1 MPYNSQDNIGN
12 LSKKV
17 KKAYNKPTVEIKEE
31 DNKGNRYSLPFGL
44 CKGVGID
51 TTGMSPR
58 EAWEAYENKTGISK
72 KEAEE
77 KHWDKKEGNE
87 TELLADKNKKNTEDR
102 ENAIAEMSNSDRII
116 ESKTFKRKQIAEE
129 IRRGT
134 QQMQAST
141 ANLFNQD
148 NFGYRDNER
157 DTAYYPGFNKVCLK
171 KKALDDKEHYVD
183 GDVFYH
189 ETWHAIDFN
198 YGQEKDMYG
207 RPRALSASYKA
218 STGKTLND
226 TLVDETTHDVN
237 WGEIKKTIEEEKKA
251 YYKAQGY
258 DVESINK
265 KFSEIKAKLDGL
277 LEMGRKSSNPEEY
290 YNQWRE
296 LRFSEEGTKA
306 IHDKERVLKN
316 PPEMMKKWGALSDVY
331 AGYTGGRGN
340 LVGMG
345 HKSWGAGSRG
355 LEAFAEIASSKAV
368 NQESYDL
375 MKKYIPKTVAV
386 FEEIYEKL
394 EKGEIKHNGRTK
406 YQP

>member
-1 MPYNSQDNIGN
+1 MTDINALKKKYTSPDIDIAETKDDERHDGN
-12 LSKKV
+12 K
-17 KKAYNKPTVEIKEE
+17 
-31 DNKGNRYSLPFGL
+31 YSLPYGL

-77 KHWDKKEGNE
+77 KHWDKEEGKKEGKE
-87 TELLADKNKKNTEDR
+87 TELLADKNKKNTEER

-134 QQMQAST
+134 EQMQAST

-226 TLVDETTHDVN
+226 TLVDETIHDVN
-237 WGEIKKTIEEEKKA
+237 WGEIKKTIEEERKA

-331 AGYTGGRGN
+331 AGYTGGRKN

-394 EKGEIKHNGRTK
+394 EKGEIKHNDRVK
-406 YQP
+406 YQT

>member
-1 MPYNSQDNIGN
+1 MADINALKKKYTSPDIDIAETKDDERHDGN
-12 LSKKV
+12 K
-17 KKAYNKPTVEIKEE
+17 
-31 DNKGNRYSLPFGL
+31 YSLPYGL
-44 CKGVGID
+44 CKGEGID
-51 TTGMSPR
+51 TEGMTPR

-72 KEAEE
+72 KEAEK
-77 KHWDKKEGNE
+77 KHWDKNGKEEEGKE
-87 TELLADKNKKNTEDR
+87 ALTDEKKNAEDR

-116 ESKTFKRKQIAEE
+116 ESRTFKRKQIAEE
-129 IRRGT
+129 IRCGT
-134 QQMQAST
+134 EQMQAST

-148 NFGYRDNER
+148 NFGYRDNEK

-226 TLVDETTHDVN
+226 TLIDETIHDVN
-237 WGEIKKTIEEEKKA
+237 WGEIKKTIEEERKA
-251 YYKAQGY
+251 YYKEKGY

-277 LEMGRKSSNPEEY
+277 LEMGKKSSNPEEY

-331 AGYTGGRGN
+331 AGFTGGRKN

-345 HKSWGAGSRG
+345 HESWDAGSRG

-368 NQESYDL
+368 NQESYEL

-394 EKGEIKHNGRTK
+394 EKGEIKHNDRTK
-406 YQP
+406 YQS